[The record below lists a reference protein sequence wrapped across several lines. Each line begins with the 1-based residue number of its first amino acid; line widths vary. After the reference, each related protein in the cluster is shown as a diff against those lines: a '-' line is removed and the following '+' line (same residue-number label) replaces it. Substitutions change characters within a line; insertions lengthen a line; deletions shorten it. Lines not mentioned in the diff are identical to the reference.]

1 MVVSLE
7 RWARQL
13 GVVDDEDAVSAL
25 RQAVGRLE
33 DARAEVQ
40 YVRGSLLGDPF
51 AETGAAVL
59 ALDRA
64 VESLAELAYGFQC
77 HEHERGSR

>member
-1 MVVSLE
+1 MMARSLE
-7 RWARQL
+7 PWRRQL

-25 RQAVGRLE
+25 RSAVSRLE

-51 AETGAAVL
+51 AQTGTALV

-64 VESLAELAYGFQC
+64 VEALTELAYRFQC
-77 HEHERGSR
+77 RERGHR